1 MSWLTK
7 MVTEWND
14 WMEIMAQV
22 RADRDRIL
30 DRMGYQVQE

>member
-1 MSWLTK
+1 

-30 DRMGYQVQE
+30 HRMGYQVQE